1 MKKLLLLL
9 ILLSIFTLAQ
19 AQGFLLPN
27 EAFKPSVTVDERSNI
42 IIDIV
47 LGKDIYLYEKDLK
60 ISLKKN
66 DALAVES
73 IDLPKSVKHEQDK
86 VYMNSP
92 HIIVKLKKL
101 SNAAQT
107 AKVDLV
113 LGFQGCSLHG
123 LCYEP
128 QEHTYTLNID
138 TAKITSGKIAAEK
151 SVKSSKKQLSE
162 TDDIANTLKS
172 GNILFTLG
180 MFLVFGLLLSMTPC
194 VFPMIPII
202 SSVIVSQGEGLTTKR
217 AFFLSVVYV
226 LSMSVA
232 YTIAGILAG
241 LFGANLQAALQTP
254 WVIYSFAGIFVL
266 LSLSMFDVYELQ
278 VPSFIQSKVSSATSN
293 RGGIIGV
300 AIMGFLSA
308 LIVGPCVAAPLAGA
322 LVYIGQ
328 TGDALLGGAAL
339 FMLSI
344 GMGIP
349 LIVVGTGAGKFMP
362 RPGGWMELVK
372 TVFGL
377 MMLGVAIWMVSRVLD
392 EGIVMMLWAVLAIAS
407 GVHFGAL
414 EPLQV
419 ENGERENSFKKIIA
433 VIILLYGVILFIGAL
448 SGSKE
453 MLSPLD
459 KFTSRTVESTAKSGA
474 NELQFKR
481 VTNMDELDAA
491 LAQAKGKKV
500 VLDFA
505 ASWCTACKELD
516 ETTFKDKDVI
526 DKMKE
531 FVLIRADI
539 SANTDKQKAV
549 SKKYGV
555 FGPPVIVFMDE
566 NGTVLEDKTITG
578 YKEAKEFL
586 KHLESL

>member
-1 MKKLLLLL
+1 MKKFILFA
-9 ILLSIFTLAQ
+9 LLSIFTLAG
-19 AQGFLLPN
+19 ANSFLMPN
-27 EAFKPSVTVDERSNI
+27 EAFKPSVTVDKNSNVVV
-42 IIDIV
+42 DVV
-47 LGKDIYLYEKDLK
+47 LGKDIYLYEKELK
-60 ISLKKN
+60 ISLKQN
-66 DALAVES
+66 DAVAIASVV
-73 IDLPKSVKHEQDK
+73 LPKSVMHDEDK
-86 VYMNSP
+86 VYMTSP
-92 HIIVKLKKL
+92 HVVVKLKKL
-101 SNAAQT
+101 SDADAT
-107 AKVDLV
+107 VKVEVGLA
-113 LGFQGCSLHG
+113 FQGCSQKG

-128 QEHTYTLNID
+128 QEHTYNLEID
-138 TAKITSGKIAAEK
+138 TSKIASQNSA
-151 SVKSSKKQLSE
+151 KSSSTEVSE
-162 TDDIANTLKS
+162 TDSIANTLKS

-180 MFLVFGLLLSMTPC
+180 MFFIFGLLLSLTPC

-202 SSVIVSQGEGLTTKR
+202 SSVIVAQGEGLTTKR
-217 AFFLSVVYV
+217 AFFLSIIYV
-226 LSMSVA
+226 LAMSIA

-241 LFGANLQAALQTP
+241 VFGANLQAALQTP

-266 LSLSMFDVYELQ
+266 LSLSMFDLYELQ

-293 RGGIIGV
+293 KGGIVGV
-300 AIMGFLSA
+300 AVMGFLSA

-414 EPLQV
+414 EPLHV
-419 ENGERENSFKKIIA
+419 ENGTRENSVKKIAA
-433 VIILLYGVILFIGAL
+433 VIILLYGVIIFIGAL
-448 SGSKE
+448 SGSKS

-459 KFTSRTVESTAKSGA
+459 QFTSKAVTGVTKSSA
-474 NELQFKR
+474 DALEFK
-481 VTNMDELDAA
+481 VVSNMDELNAE
-491 LAQAKGKKV
+491 LEKAKGKKV
-500 VLDFA
+500 ILDFS
-505 ASWCTACKELD
+505 ASWCTACKEFD
-516 ETTFKDKDVI
+516 EITFKDPTVVA
-526 DKMKE
+526 KMKE
-531 FVLIRADI
+531 FVLLRADL
-539 SANTDKQKAV
+539 SANTDAQKAM

-555 FGPPVIVFMDE
+555 FGPPVVIFIDKE
-566 NGTVLEDKTITG
+566 GKVLESNTVTG
-578 YKEAKEFL
+578 YKEPTEFL
-586 KHLESL
+586 KHLNGV